1 MKINLAVLLI
11 VILLFISSCKHEK
24 AAQITEEGI
33 PVIDLEY
40 AFDHLSN
47 DRVNFSEF
55 AKDITY
61 IPMETNKKSVYGG
74 KHAPIYNI
82 TEKHIFAGDMMFR
95 RDGSFVRQLGKKGQ
109 GPEEYL
115 MALGIAVDEEREE
128 FYVYD
133 NYLHDIFI
141 YDFNNNFKKRVRACS
156 RVHDIKSLENGKI
169 MLMRD
174 IFGGVDIEYRII
186 DTNTGEVIYT
196 RSFPVLQ
203 TEEQK
208 EMHHYNLVWHHDDK
222 MVYYEPTNDT
232 IFALKD
238 GQVDKPRY
246 IIHKGKYKNV
256 EEPMKIGAI
265 VECSPYLLF
274 SISYGRIL
282 YYMLY
287 HKETGKIR
295 MNKFDKFFNN
305 DIDGGF
311 LWLYEETS
319 DGQEGFYSIFPY
331 LAKERIESLSSQN
344 KGYDRAKNEKLRQFI
359 DSLEEDDNAILY
371 FFDLK

>member
-1 MKINLAVLLI
+1 MKTNVALLLI
-11 VILLFISSCKHEK
+11 GILLLISSCGNKK
-24 AAQITEEGI
+24 TAQITDENI
-33 PVIDLEY
+33 PVIDLEQ

-47 DRVNFSEF
+47 DQVNFSEF
-55 AKDITY
+55 VKDITY
-61 IPMETNKKSVYGG
+61 IPMETSEKSIFGG
-74 KHAPIYNI
+74 KHTPIYNI
-82 TEKHIFAGDMMFR
+82 TEKYIFASDMMFR

-128 FYVYD
+128 FYVND
-133 NYLHDIFI
+133 NFLHEILI
-141 YDFNNNFKKRVRACS
+141 YDFDNNFKKRVKAHPRGHA
-156 RVHDIKSLENGKI
+156 IKSLGDGKI

-174 IFGGVDIEYRII
+174 FYGGTDIEYQII

-196 RSFPVLQ
+196 RSPLILQ

-208 EMHHYNLVWHHDDK
+208 KMHHYNLVWHHDDK
-222 MVYYEPTNDT
+222 MFYYETVSDT

-246 IIHKGKYKNV
+246 IIHQGKYKNT
-256 EEPMKIGAI
+256 EPEMRIGTI
-265 VECSPYLLF
+265 VECNPYLLF
-274 SISYGRIL
+274 SISYGDL
-282 YYMLY
+282 YYAAWN
-287 HKETGKIR
+287 KATGKIR
-295 MNKFDKFFNN
+295 MNRFDKFFNN
-305 DIDGGF
+305 DIDGSF

-319 DGQEGFYSIFPY
+319 VGQEGFYSIFPY

-344 KGYDRAKNEKLRQFI
+344 KGYDRAKNEKLRQLI
-359 DSLEEDDNAILY
+359 DTLEEDDNAFSY